1 MKSYLRRQWPL
12 FSVYALVIVS
22 LIAMIL
28 VNFRVGAVLLAGS
41 ILWAAILRWRLT
53 DSAAGWL
60 RVRRRRIDLVIL
72 ATLGFILLS
81 LALVVPIHQF

>member
-22 LIAMIL
+22 LIAMNL

>member
-1 MKSYLRRQWPL
+1 MKSQLRRQWPL
-12 FSVYALVIVS
+12 LSIYGFMVVS
-22 LIAMIL
+22 LIAMNA

-41 ILWAAILRWRLT
+41 ILWATILRWRLT

>member
-1 MKSYLRRQWPL
+1 VKIDLPRQWPL
-12 FSVYALVIVS
+12 FSVYALVGSS
-22 LIAMIL
+22 LLAMHW

-72 ATLGFILLS
+72 ATLGFSLLA

>member
-1 MKSYLRRQWPL
+1 MKSHVRRQWPL
-12 FSVYALVIVS
+12 FSVYALAGSS
-22 LIAMIL
+22 LLAMNL
-28 VNFRVGAVLLAGS
+28 VNFRAGAVLLAGS
-41 ILWAAILRWRLT
+41 VLWAAILRWRLT

-60 RVRRRRIDLVIL
+60 RVRRRRIDLVVL

>member
-1 MKSYLRRQWPL
+1 MKSHLNRQWPL
-12 FSVYALVIVS
+12 FSVYALVIIS
-22 LIAMIL
+22 LIAMNL

-41 ILWAAILRWRLT
+41 ILWATILRWRLT

-60 RVRRRRIDLVIL
+60 RVRRRRVDLVIL

>member
-1 MKSYLRRQWPL
+1 VKSHSRRQWPL
-12 FSVYALVIVS
+12 LSVYAFIALS
-22 LIAMIL
+22 LLAMNLI
-28 VNFRVGAVLLAGS
+28 NFRVGAVLLAAS

-60 RVRRRRIDLVIL
+60 RVRRRRIDLVVL

>member
-1 MKSYLRRQWPL
+1 MKSHLRRQWPL
-12 FSVYALVIVS
+12 VSVYALVIVS
-22 LIAMIL
+22 LIAMNL

-60 RVRRRRIDLVIL
+60 RVRRRRVDLVIL

>member
-1 MKSYLRRQWPL
+1 MKSRIIRQWPL
-12 FSVYALVIVS
+12 VSVYALIGVS
-22 LIAMIL
+22 LFAMNLI
-28 VNFRVGAVLLAGS
+28 NFRVGAVLLSGS

-60 RVRRRRIDLVIL
+60 RVRRRRVDLVIL

-81 LALVVPIHQF
+81 LALVVPVHQF

>member
-1 MKSYLRRQWPL
+1 MKSHLRRQWPL
-12 FSVYALVIVS
+12 VSVYAFVIVS
-22 LIAMIL
+22 LIAMNL

-60 RVRRRRIDLVIL
+60 RVRRRRVDLVIL

>member
-1 MKSYLRRQWPL
+1 MKSHLRRQWPL
-12 FSVYALVIVS
+12 VSVNALVKESHIS
-22 LIAMIL
+22 KNL

-60 RVRRRRIDLVIL
+60 RVRRRRVDLVIL

-81 LALVVPIHQF
+81 LALVAPIHQF

>member
-1 MKSYLRRQWPL
+1 MKSHLRRQWPL

-22 LIAMIL
+22 LIAMNLI
-28 VNFRVGAVLLAGS
+28 NFRVGAVLLAGS
-41 ILWAAILRWRLT
+41 ILWAVILRWRLT

-60 RVRRRRIDLVIL
+60 RVRRRRVDLVIL

>member
-1 MKSYLRRQWPL
+1 MVSNSRRQWPL
-12 FSVYALVIVS
+12 LSVYALVILS
-22 LIAMIL
+22 LLAMNW

-53 DSAAGWL
+53 DSVAGWL
-60 RVRRRRIDLVIL
+60 RVRRRRIDLVVL